1 MDVGSLNSQDPT
13 LILFTLLY
21 ELTSIILVVVKEDIR
36 DQMNFSAK
44 YCLAVYLLLGT
55 NCTITFFCL

>member
-1 MDVGSLNSQDPT
+1 MDVGSQNFQNPT

-21 ELTSIILVVVKEDIR
+21 ELTSIILAAVKE

-44 YCLAVYLLLGT
+44 HCLAVYLLLGT
-55 NCTITFFCL
+55 NCTIIFFCL